1 MINEELKARFL
12 AGECTEEELIALRDM
27 LKNSPEEKQ
36 ELFKEEIRK
45 QDDFVSDCTIDTDL
59 EILIPDE
66 YVESITERLALYT
79 RLDQCE
85 NEGELQIFKDEMIDR
100 FGPIPKE
107 VEDLLITIR
116 CRWLAVELGFEKMT
130 LKNEILRC
138 YFINKNDSPYFES
151 EIFKSIL
158 DFLQTGTNQGKLKQ
172 TGINFILLVKDIN
185 SMASMHQF
193 LKKMHKAVST
203 KPA

>member
-1 MINEELKARFL
+1 MK
-12 AGECTEEELIALRDM
+12 
-27 LKNSPEEKQ
+27 
-36 ELFKEEIRK
+36 
-45 QDDFVSDCTIDTDL
+45 
-59 EILIPDE
+59 
-66 YVESITERLALYT
+66 
-79 RLDQCE
+79 
-85 NEGELQIFKDEMIDR
+85 QIFKDEMIDR